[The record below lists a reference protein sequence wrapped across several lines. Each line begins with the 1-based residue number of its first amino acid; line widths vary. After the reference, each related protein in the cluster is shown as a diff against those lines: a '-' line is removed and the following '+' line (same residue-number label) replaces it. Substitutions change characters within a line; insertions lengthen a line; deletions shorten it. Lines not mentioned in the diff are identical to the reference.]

1 MGLGDRSVYLSAFE
15 LFRIGPGP
23 SSSATVG
30 PQRAALR
37 FVHDL
42 AADGLVPATARVEAE
57 LYGGLAFA
65 VREQSTD
72 RAIVAGLCGE
82 SPERCDATSLAEGS
96 ARVEVEGT
104 LLLGGR
110 HRVAHIPER
119 DLRFVVN
126 HSVAF
131 DGNAIR
137 FIARDA
143 GGEPVASRV
152 YYSTG
157 NGAILAEGDVGHE
170 AAQRVPYPFGSA
182 ESLLH
187 FCRIRGKKIPDIALA
202 NECASRSPA
211 EVRSGLL
218 RVAHTMLAALE
229 RGLVT
234 YGVLPGGALRH
245 APALAD
251 AMLATPVTA
260 EQRASIYAM
269 AVAEEN
275 AAGGRVA
282 SAPSNGAAGPVAALL
297 QTWRDSGPIDA
308 EAGTLDFLLTAA
320 AIGQLLRAVGVKHVG
335 CQSEVGVACA
345 MAAAGYAAVNNG
357 SNTQILYAA
366 ERALEPHLGLACD
379 PVGGRMQDPCIGR
392 NAKAGAHA
400 YTAAANAIRMPD
412 PPVGLDRMALSAVD
426 RGRAMAARYKVASL
440 GGVAVNVAEC

>member
-1 MGLGDRSVYLSAFE
+1 MYVSAFE
-15 LFRIGPGP
+15 IFRIGPGP
-23 SSSATVG
+23 SSAATVG

-72 RAIVAGLCGE
+72 HAIVAGLSGE
-82 SPERCDATSLAEGS
+82 VPEHCDAAAYTLHS
-96 ARVEVEGT
+96 ARVESEGS

-110 HRVAHIPER
+110 HRVEHVPAR

-126 HSVAF
+126 HSVAI

-143 GGEPVASRV
+143 GGNPVASRV
-152 YYSTG
+152 YFSTG
-157 NGAILAEGDVGHE
+157 SGAILGEGDTTNGATGH
-170 AAQRVPYPFGSA
+170 VPYAFGSA

-187 FCRIRGKKIPDIALA
+187 FCRVRGKRIPDLALA
-202 NECASRSPA
+202 NECALRSPG

-218 RVAHTMLAALE
+218 RVAHAMLSALQ

-234 YGVLPGGALRH
+234 KGALPGGSPRQ

-251 AMLATPVTA
+251 AMRDAPVTID
-260 EQRASIYAM
+260 QRCSIYAR

-297 QTWRDSGPIDA
+297 QAWREGGPIDA
-308 EAGTLDFLLTAA
+308 ESGTIEFLLTAA
-320 AIGQLLRAVGVKHVG
+320 AIGHLLRADGVRHVG
-335 CQSEVGVACA
+335 CQSEVGTASA
-345 MAAAGYAAVNNG
+345 MAAAGFAAVNNA

-366 ERALEPHLGLACD
+366 ERAFEPHLGLTCD
-379 PVGGRMQDPCIGR
+379 PAAGRMQDPCIER
-392 NAKAGAHA
+392 NAKAAAFA
-400 YTAAANAIRMPD
+400 YASAAAAVRLPD
-412 PPVGLDRMALSAVD
+412 PPVGLDRLAATAVD
-426 RGRAMAARYKVASL
+426 RGLAMAGRYKVASM

>member
-1 MGLGDRSVYLSAFE
+1 MYVSAFDM
-15 LFRIGPGP
+15 FRIGPGP

-42 AADGLVPATARVEAE
+42 AADGLMPATARVEAE
-57 LYGGLAFA
+57 IYGGLAFA

-72 RAIVAGLCGE
+72 RAIVAGLAGE
-82 SPERCDATSLAEGS
+82 SPERCDATALAVGS
-96 ARVEVEGT
+96 ARVEVEGS

-110 HRVAHIPER
+110 HRVVCVPER

-126 HSVAF
+126 HSVSF

-157 NGAILAEGDVGHE
+157 NGAVLAEGDVVNG
-170 AAQRVPYPFGSA
+170 ATPRVPYPYASA

-187 FCRIRGKKIPDIALA
+187 FCRVRGKRIPDIALA
-202 NECASRSPA
+202 NECALRSPA
-211 EVRSGLL
+211 EVKSGLL
-218 RVAHTMLAALE
+218 RVAHAMLAALQ

-234 YGVLPGGALRH
+234 NGVLPGGSLRH
-245 APALAD
+245 APARAE
-251 AMLATPVTA
+251 AMI
-260 EQRASIYAM
+260 ASPTKPDLRCGVYAL

-282 SAPSNGAAGPVAALL
+282 QAPSNGSAGPVAALL
-297 QTWRDSGPIDA
+297 QAWRDTRPLDA
-308 EAGTLDFLLTAA
+308 ESGTMEFLLTAA
-320 AIGQLLRAVGVKHVG
+320 AIGQLLQAVGVKHVG
-335 CQSEVGVACA
+335 CQSEIGVASA
-345 MAAAGYAAVNNG
+345 MAAAAYAAVNDG
-357 SNTQILYAA
+357 SNTQILHAA
-366 ERALEPHLGLACD
+366 ERALEPHLGLSCD
-379 PVGGRMQDPCIGR
+379 PVGGRMQDPCIER
-392 NAKAGAHA
+392 NAKAGSIA
-400 YTAAANAIRMPD
+400 YTSAANAIRIPD
-412 PPVGLDRMALSAVD
+412 PPVGLDRVALSAVE
-426 RGRAMAARYKVASL
+426 RGRAMAGRYKVASL

>member
-1 MGLGDRSVYLSAFE
+1 MYVSAFE
-15 LFRIGPGP
+15 IFRIGPGP
-23 SSSATVG
+23 SSAATVG

-72 RAIVAGLCGE
+72 HAIVAGLSGE
-82 SPERCDATSLAEGS
+82 APERCDAAAYALHS
-96 ARVEVEGT
+96 ARVEREGS

-110 HRVAHIPER
+110 HRVEHVPAR

-126 HSVAF
+126 HSVAI

-143 GGEPVASRV
+143 GGEAIASRV
-152 YYSTG
+152 YFSTG
-157 NGAILAEGDVGHE
+157 SGAILGESDTANGPVGH
-170 AAQRVPYPFGSA
+170 VPYGFGSA

-187 FCRIRGKKIPDIALA
+187 FCRVRGKRIPDLALA
-202 NECASRSPA
+202 NECALRSPG

-218 RVAHTMLAALE
+218 RVAHAMLSALQ
-229 RGLVT
+229 RGLAKK
-234 YGVLPGGALRH
+234 GALPGGSLRR
-245 APALAD
+245 APALAE
-251 AMLATPVTA
+251 AMLTAPVTM
-260 EQRASIYAM
+260 ERRCSIYAR

-275 AAGGRVA
+275 AAGGLVA

-297 QTWRDSGPIDA
+297 QAWRDGGPIDA
-308 EAGTLDFLLTAA
+308 ESGTIELLLTAA
-320 AIGQLLRAVGVKHVG
+320 AIGHLLRADGVRHLG
-335 CQSEVGVACA
+335 CQSEVGTASA
-345 MAAAGYAAVNNG
+345 MAAAGFAAVNNG

-366 ERALEPHLGLACD
+366 ERAFEPHLGLTCD
-379 PVGGRMQDPCIGR
+379 PAAGRVQDPCIER
-392 NAKAGAHA
+392 NAKAGAFA
-400 YTAAANAIRMPD
+400 YASAAAAIRMPD
-412 PPVGLDRMALSAVD
+412 PPVGLDRLASMAVD
-426 RGRAMAARYKVASL
+426 RGRAMAGRYKVASV

>member
-1 MGLGDRSVYLSAFE
+1 MYLSAFE

-42 AADGLVPATARVEAE
+42 AADGLVATTARVEAE
-57 LYGGLAFA
+57 VYGGLSFA
-65 VREQSTD
+65 AREQSTD

-82 SPERCDATSLAEGS
+82 SPERCDAAVLAESS
-96 ARVEVEGT
+96 ARVEVDGS

-110 HRVAHIPER
+110 HRVAHQPER

-143 GGEPVASRV
+143 AGVSIASRV
-152 YYSTG
+152 YFSSG
-157 NGAILAEGDVGHE
+157 NGAILAEGDVDRGTGP
-170 AAQRVPYPFGSA
+170 RVPYPFGSA

-187 FCRIRGKKIPDIALA
+187 FCRIRRKKIADIALA
-202 NECASRSPA
+202 NECALRSPA

-218 RVAHTMLAALE
+218 RVAHAMLAALQ

-234 YGVLPGGALRH
+234 HGSLPGGSLRH
-245 APALAD
+245 APVRAD
-251 AMLATPVTA
+251 AMIASPTPA
-260 EQRASIYAM
+260 DQRCCIYAM

-297 QTWRDSGPIDA
+297 QSWRDGRPIEA
-308 EAGTLDFLLTAA
+308 ESGTLEFLLTAA
-320 AIGQLLRAVGVKHVG
+320 AIGHLLRSVGVRDVG

-345 MAAAGYAAVNNG
+345 MAAAGYAAVNNA
-357 SNTQILYAA
+357 SNTQILCAA
-366 ERALEPHLGLACD
+366 ERAFEPHLGLACD
-379 PVGGRMQDPCIGR
+379 PLGGRMQDPCIGR
-392 NAKAGAHA
+392 NAKAGALA
-400 YTAAANAIRMPD
+400 YTAAMTALRMPD
-412 PPVGLDRMALSAVD
+412 PPVGLDCMALSAVD
-426 RGRAMAARYKVASL
+426 RGRAMAGRYKVASV